1 VNPPYLYGPLTESF
15 TLPTPD
21 YYALSTNLN
30 IYRLLSP
37 SGPYPSSPGHA
48 DVRDVAK
55 AHILA
60 LTSPPTSVV
69 GRKRILFASPY
80 GFDYKETIKTIADKR
95 PELKGRLTEVEV
107 PKFPYDK
114 LPIDFARI
122 EEVLGLGKQD
132 YIEFEDTILSVVDN
146 LLKVEKVWVSKGYT
160 IEIPKA

>member
-1 VNPPYLYGPLTESF
+1 
-15 TLPTPD
+15 
-21 YYALSTNLN
+21 
-30 IYRLLSP
+30 
-37 SGPYPSSPGHA
+37 
-48 DVRDVAK
+48 
-55 AHILA
+55 
-60 LTSPPTSVV
+60 
-69 GRKRILFASPY
+69 
-80 GFDYKETIKTIADKR
+80 
-95 PELKGRLTEVEV
+95 VEV